1 MHGWVS
7 AESVLRLKQAT
18 TKIAV
23 AATLHVGVEVHVPVA
38 SDSTLQAPAFQSCHG
53 SPDVYQQVT
62 GSAILTSSSHLLLDV
77 FCGKVCVCSWTH
89 PLQPQRS
96 GTAENMIDLLGSG
109 QA

>member
-7 AESVLRLKQAT
+7 AEPVLRLKQSAAQV
-18 TKIAV
+18 AV

-62 GSAILTSSSHLLLDV
+62 GSTILTSPSHLLLNV
-77 FCGKVCVCSWTH
+77 F
-89 PLQPQRS
+89 
-96 GTAENMIDLLGSG
+96 
-109 QA
+109 